1 MIAGAT
7 EGDMKIKVL
16 MADDHALFRDGMRYV
31 LQQLADEVE
40 ILDSGNFQD
49 ALQLVHDHPDIN
61 LALLDLNMPGSE
73 GVPSIQFFHVR
84 YPNIPLVVVS
94 GSDHRDDIESVM
106 ESGAMGFISK
116 MSSSK
121 IMLSALRMVLEG
133 GVYLPPQLLQQAVS
147 HVEQGETLSSR
158 RSQRAAKFG
167 LTARQLEVLIYLAE
181 GLPNK
186 EISKKMNLA
195 EGTVKIHT
203 AAVYQAL
210 HVNSRLEAVSAAR
223 RLGFL
228 PAVPHDAEGR

>member
-1 MIAGAT
+1 
-7 EGDMKIKVL
+7 MKIKVL

-31 LQQLADEVE
+31 LQQLADEVD

-49 ALQLVHDHPDIN
+49 ALQIVQENPDID

-73 GVPSIQFFHVR
+73 GIPSIQFFHLR
-84 YPNIPLVVVS
+84 HPDIPVVVVS

-133 GVYLPPQLLQQAVS
+133 GVYLPPQLLQQAIS
-147 HVEQGETLSSR
+147 NADLGEATVENKR
-158 RSQRAAKFG
+158 AQRAARFG
-167 LTARQLEVLIYLAE
+167 LTARQFEVLSYLAA
-181 GLPNK
+181 GLGNK

-228 PAVPHDAEGR
+228 PPAPNDSSVH

>member
-1 MIAGAT
+1 
-7 EGDMKIKVL
+7 MKIKVL

-31 LQQLADEVE
+31 LQQLADEVD

-49 ALQLVHDHPDIN
+49 ALQIVQENPDID

-73 GVPSIQFFHVR
+73 GIPSIQFFHLR
-84 YPNIPLVVVS
+84 HPDIPVVVVS

-133 GVYLPPQLLQQAVS
+133 GVYLPPQLLQQAINNADLGDTT
-147 HVEQGETLSSR
+147 VENKR
-158 RSQRAAKFG
+158 AQRAARFG
-167 LTARQLEVLIYLAE
+167 LTARQFEVLSYLAA
-181 GLPNK
+181 GLGNK

-228 PAVPHDAEGR
+228 PPAPNDSSVH

>member
-1 MIAGAT
+1 
-7 EGDMKIKVL
+7 MKIKVL

-49 ALQLVHDHPDIN
+49 ALQLARDHSDID
-61 LALLDLNMPGSE
+61 LALLDLNMPGSD
-73 GVPSIQFFHVR
+73 GVPSVLLFHR
-84 YPNIPLVVVS
+84 SFPHIPLVVVS
-94 GSDHRDDIESVM
+94 GSDQRDDIESVM

-121 IMLSALRMVLEG
+121 IMLSALRMVLDG
-133 GVYLPPQLLQQAVS
+133 GVYLPPQLLQQV
-147 HVEQGETLSSR
+147 VNTVDQGEESVVSKRT
-158 RSQRAAKFG
+158 QRANKFG
-167 LTARQLEVLIYLAE
+167 LTARQLEVLQYLAA
-181 GLPNK
+181 GLANK
-186 EISKKMNLA
+186 EISQKMNLA

-210 HVNSRLEAVSAAR
+210 HVNSRLEAVSTAR

-228 PAVPHDAEGR
+228 PPAGPEDA

>member
-1 MIAGAT
+1 
-7 EGDMKIKVL
+7 MKIKVL
-16 MADDHALFRDGMRYV
+16 MADDHALFRDGMHYV

-40 ILDSGNFQD
+40 ILDTGNFQD
-49 ALQLVHDHPDIN
+49 ALQLVHDNTDVD

-73 GVPSIQFFHVR
+73 GVPSIQFFHLR
-84 YPNIPLVVVS
+84 YPDIPLVVVS

-133 GVYLPPQLLQQAVS
+133 GVYLPPQLLQQAMNSVD
-147 HVEQGETLSSR
+147 QGETTLVNK

-167 LTARQLEVLIYLAE
+167 LTSRQLEVLTYLAS
-181 GLPNK
+181 GLANK

-210 HVNSRLEAVSAAR
+210 HVNSRLEAVSTAR

-228 PAVPHDAEGR
+228 PPAPNDAEGI

>member
-1 MIAGAT
+1 
-7 EGDMKIKVL
+7 
-16 MADDHALFRDGMRYV
+16 
-31 LQQLADEVE
+31 
-40 ILDSGNFQD
+40 
-49 ALQLVHDHPDIN
+49 
-61 LALLDLNMPGSE
+61 
-73 GVPSIQFFHVR
+73 
-84 YPNIPLVVVS
+84 VVVS

-133 GVYLPPQLLQQAVS
+133 GVYLPPQLLQQAVNN
-147 HVEQGETLSSR
+147 VDQGEALTSK

-167 LTARQLEVLIYLAE
+167 LTSRQLEVLTYLAS
-181 GLPNK
+181 GMANK

-228 PAVPHDAEGR
+228 PPAPNDSEGN